1 MFNVALTV
9 TAIRNFQNALKSK
22 PQEEKEKENQENLE
36 KSIDK
41 EEE

>member
-22 PQEEKEKENQENLE
+22 PQEEKENEENLE

>member
-22 PQEEKEKENQENLE
+22 EKEEEKNQENLE
-36 KSIDK
+36 KTIDK

>member
-9 TAIRNFQNALKSK
+9 TAIRNFQNALKDK
-22 PQEEKEKENQENLE
+22 PKEEKENQENLE
-36 KSIDK
+36 KTIDK

>member
-9 TAIRNFQNALKSK
+9 IAIRNFQNALKSK
-22 PQEEKEKENQENLE
+22 EKEEEKNQENLE
-36 KSIDK
+36 KTIDK

>member
-22 PQEEKEKENQENLE
+22 EEEEKENQENLE
-36 KSIDK
+36 KPIDK